1 MVRLFVYLLQRY
13 LTVPF
18 VNHRISEDIEIRS
31 QYCQWAAKLMRRLR
45 QKPAVRRERL
55 LYALD
60 EIIERRR
67 ELPNLI
73 FCRTFDQP
81 LAEIARTLDPAGHAR
96 DLPDRVKRA
105 SRNEVS
111 RKRSYQ

>member
-1 MVRLFVYLLQRY
+1 
-13 LTVPF
+13 
-18 VNHRISEDIEIRS
+18 
-31 QYCQWAAKLMRRLR
+31 MRRLR

-81 LAEIARTLDPAGHAR
+81 LAEIARTLDS
-96 DLPDRVKRA
+96 A
-105 SRNEVS
+105 SRRGEEHRESLGTTN
-111 RKRSYQ
+111 RALGPRSPGSETGAPRPPPSPTPDGCSQSVLRPAFLVAR